1 MRAAES
7 PVGAW
12 LGIETI
18 GTSEGEAI
26 LHMPAR
32 REMGDGAQA
41 VHGGFIALLAG
52 SAMARAMGSVPTVGG
67 RHQGFDLK
75 LNFVAAGRIG
85 EDLRAVARVLHSGRR
100 TGVAECR
107 VEGEDGRLVATA
119 TASFIVNQP
128 ESRRADVD

>member
-1 MRAAES
+1 MKAAES
-7 PVGAW
+7 HVGAW
-12 LGIETI
+12 LAIETI

-26 LHMPAR
+26 LRMPTR

-41 VHGGFIALLAG
+41 VHGGFVALLAD
-52 SAMARAMGSVPTVGG
+52 SAMARAMGTVPSAGG
-67 RHQGFDLK
+67 RRHGFDLK
-75 LNFVAAGRIG
+75 LNFIAAGRIG

-128 ESRRADVD
+128 VSQRADVD